1 MAIVLMTTNRWKI
14 AEYRRF
20 LARHAQTLR
29 VEQPTE
35 DPAVLAAWLQTARGV
50 LSDESNIFTPEGDLV
65 PGAYAGPARNICRLH
80 AWVTEG
86 EKTVRRSYIREVQ
99 GRFDGSKLRPEDP

>member
-35 DPAVLAAWLQTARGV
+35 PPEVISAWLETSRGV
-50 LSDESNIFTPEGDLV
+50 LSDESNIFTPDGDLV
-65 PGAYAGPARNICRLH
+65 EPAYSGPARNICRLH
-80 AWVTEG
+80 A
-86 EKTVRRSYIREVQ
+86 
-99 GRFDGSKLRPEDP
+99 